1 MRDPGIFLHRMWCD
15 WMECGTFAEFFKERT
30 KFRNGWNV
38 DESGSVGYGLLCA
51 VPIGI
56 ASQVDAE

>member
-1 MRDPGIFLHRMWCD
+1 MWFDC
-15 WMECGTFAEFFKERT
+15 MECGTFAEFFKERT
-30 KFRNGWNV
+30 QFRNGWNV

-56 ASQVDAE
+56 ASQVDTE